1 MSGAKQ
7 FYGGKLKNLNGIS
20 ECCRVEEGESFCIKT
35 AFESLKDV
43 MREQAMPMWV
53 KETCRQRRREC
64 KGSEVRFAWCVCGTM
79 RPERH
84 RASERRSVGG

>member
-43 MREQAMPMWV
+43 MREQCLCGSRKLPGKGEGSAKV
-53 KETCRQRRREC
+53 QRSGLLGVFVEQ
-64 KGSEVRFAWCVCGTM
+64 
-79 RPERH
+79 
-84 RASERRSVGG
+84 